1 MFGIGMTEVLVILVV
16 ALIFFGPSRLPELA
30 RSLGRAMHEFR
41 RASSDLRASFNE
53 AIEPAPPPPV
63 RPPGTPPAIAQPAP
77 SGPIDQPAGEGAG
90 PAASAPAGE
99 PTPAR
104 EQAPAGD
111 AASSESAD
119 RAPVPSA
126 NG

>member
-63 RPPGTPPAIAQPAP
+63 RAPGTPPAIAQPAP
-77 SGPIDQPAGEGAG
+77 PGPIDQPAGEGAS
-90 PAASAPAGE
+90 PAAATPAAE
-99 PTPAR
+99 PAR
-104 EQAPAGD
+104 EQAPAGE
-111 AASSESAD
+111 AASSESAE
-119 RAPVPSA
+119 RPPVPSA